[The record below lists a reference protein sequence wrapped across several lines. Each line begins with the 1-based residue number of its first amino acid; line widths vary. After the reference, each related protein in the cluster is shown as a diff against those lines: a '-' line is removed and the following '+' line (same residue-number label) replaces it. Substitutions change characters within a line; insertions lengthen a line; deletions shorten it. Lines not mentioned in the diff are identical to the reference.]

1 MASAARSDTDHTRY
15 AKCVEVSKRVRWD
28 MERDVIRGREF
39 DFSQKFLPD
48 GLSLIDR
55 LGFLSTDEA
64 RRLSQVQ
71 GRTYA
76 NLFVL
81 VERFIS
87 AKVLDVSRHHWFGDQ
102 TALEAL
108 IRFSDEELK
117 HQQLFRRIDDMIARG
132 MPDGYRFVPDAN
144 AVAAAVLE
152 RSTWAVLALTCHVE
166 LFTQAHYKQSIE
178 PDAELSELFRD
189 VFLFHWREE
198 SQHTVLDELEWRYA
212 DADLGEAQR
221 DRAVDELI
229 GLFGVLDGALQ
240 SQSQADSAYFCT
252 IAGRP
257 FDAEQREAIRAGL
270 LAAYRW
276 QFILS
281 GAQEPRYNAIICD
294 LISEPQADRIV
305 AALDPIA

>member
-229 GLFGVLDGALQ
+229 ELFGVLDGALQ

-252 IAGRP
+252 IARRP